1 MGMVAAGLE
10 TDMTSASERY
20 AVVGS
25 VVEPDPEA
33 TARLDELYTIY
44 REAYPALRELFRS
57 LGDPAG
63 A

>member
-1 MGMVAAGLE
+1 
-10 TDMTSASERY
+10 MTIASERY

-44 REAYPALRELFRS
+44 REAYPALRELFGS